1 MSVHQLKTTSL
12 NVSRGWKPKMTDFA
26 FRRLRPGLFM
36 AAAASTMLSTAA
48 LSSAALAQASGAQSS
63 GEQVVGSQSSASCTN
78 SAAGHGSL
86 SGMIVGFSQSE
97 NEQNPFRAAE
107 TTSVKAAAKTAGVA
121 RLLYTN
127 ANDDQAKQVA
137 DIESMISQGAK
148 AIIVAP
154 LNATGLQPALE
165 QAASKNIPV
174 VTIDRATAGTPCRD
188 FITNI
193 GSNFYVQGQRA
204 ADAMAEATGGNA
216 KIVEI
221 QGAYGNSVETER
233 TQGFADG
240 LKKHSG
246 LTLLAAQTG
255 NWSAT
260 DSQRVME
267 QMLLAHPDANALY
280 SHADVMTLGAMR
292 AIQQSGKQPGRDIK
306 IVSIDGTKALVQA
319 IAAGHAQADVET
331 NPRFGPLSF
340 QALRDWFAGKP
351 VAQKLI
357 MKDALYSKANAAAA
371 LKRGAPY

>member
-1 MSVHQLKTTSL
+1 
-12 NVSRGWKPKMTDFA
+12 MTDLFL
-26 FRRLRPGLFM
+26 RLRPGAFLT
-36 AAAASTMLSTAA
+36 AAAASVMLSQ
-48 LSSAALAQASGAQSS
+48 SAMAQSAMS
-63 GEQVVGSQSSASCTN
+63 QPGGDQVVGTQSATSCTN
-78 SAAGHGSL
+78 PSPSRASL

-107 TTSVKAAAKTAGVA
+107 TASVKAAAKKAGA

-137 DIESMISQGAK
+137 DIESMISQGAR

-204 ADAMAEATGGNA
+204 ADALAKATGGKA
-216 KIVEI
+216 QIVEI

-240 LKKHSG
+240 LKKHEG
-246 LTLLAAQTG
+246 MTLLAAQTG

-267 QMLLAHPDANALY
+267 QMLLAHQNATAMY

-292 AIQQSGKQPGRDIK
+292 AIQQSGKQPGHDIA
-306 IVSIDGTKALVQA
+306 IVSIDGTKTLVQA
-319 IAAGHAQADVET
+319 IAAGRAQADVET

-340 QALRDWFAGKP
+340 QALNGWFAGKP
-351 VAQKLI
+351 VPQKLI
-357 MKDALYSKANAAAA
+357 MKDGLYDKANAAAA
-371 LKRGAPY
+371 LKSGTPY

>member
-1 MSVHQLKTTSL
+1 MTRNITPRRRRPNTLAVTLAATLSL
-12 NVSRGWKPKMTDFA
+12 P
-26 FRRLRPGLFM
+26 
-36 AAAASTMLSTAA
+36 AAAM
-48 LSSAALAQASGAQSS
+48 AQGTGAQTT
-63 GEQVVGSQSSASCTN
+63 GAQVVGNQSSSSCTN
-78 SAAGHGSL
+78 PSPTHASM

-107 TTSVKAAAKTAGVA
+107 TASVKAAAKTAGVS

-137 DIESMISQGAK
+137 DVEAMISQGAK

-165 QAASKNIPV
+165 QAAAKNIPV
-174 VTIDRATAGTPCRD
+174 ITIDRATAGTPCRD

-193 GSNFYVQGQRA
+193 GSNFLVQGQRA
-204 ADAMAEATGGNA
+204 ADAMAKATGGNA

-221 QGAYGNSVETER
+221 QGAYGNSVESQRTE
-233 TQGFADG
+233 GFADG
-240 LKKHSG
+240 LKSHPG
-246 LTLLAAQTG
+246 LVLVAAQTG

-260 DSQRVME
+260 DAQRVME
-267 QMLLAHPDANALY
+267 QLLLAHPDVNALY

-292 AIQQSGKQPGRDIK
+292 AMSQAGKQPGHAIK
-306 IVSIDGTKALVQA
+306 IVSIDGTKAVVKA

-340 QALRDWFAGKP
+340 QALNDWFGGKP
-351 VAQKLI
+351 VSQKLI
-357 MKDALYSKANAAAA
+357 MKDGLYDTSNASAAI
-371 LKRGAPY
+371 RSGAPY